1 MEFEAHY
8 SSGRLIGLA
17 AIGLGFI
24 ALGAWMVGLYGS
36 LPAADGSGPAAALA
50 DLMGVS
56 EATIV
61 HVIGGAGLLMGLL
74 VLPAVFKLS
83 RHKGPVMIINADGI
97 YWHRWADKP
106 IPWSNVETIKP
117 YQIHS
122 QKLVAITLKDRDLIP
137 QRAARK
143 AVSTANRA
151 MGYGDFALTLQGT
164 DGKYQALLDTLAHYH
179 IARA

>member
-8 SSGRLIGLA
+8 SSGRLIGIA
-17 AIGLGFI
+17 AIGLGFV
-24 ALGAWMVGLYGS
+24 ALGARMVGLYGS
-36 LPAADGSGPAAALA
+36 LPVADGSGPAAALA
-50 DLMGVS
+50 DLLGIS

-137 QRAARK
+137 QRAPRK

-151 MGYGDFALTLQGT
+151 MGYGDFSLTLQGT

-179 IARA
+179 VAAT